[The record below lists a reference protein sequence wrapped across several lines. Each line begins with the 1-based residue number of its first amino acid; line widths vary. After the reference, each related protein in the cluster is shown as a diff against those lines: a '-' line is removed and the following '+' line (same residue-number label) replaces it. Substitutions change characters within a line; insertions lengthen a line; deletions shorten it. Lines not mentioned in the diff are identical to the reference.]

1 MKKIS
6 FEIKSFYTKYEHL
19 IIIGLLLFG
28 LVLRIGLT
36 LNVDEPI
43 DRDALEYYSI
53 AKNIVNQHS
62 FSIDGENPTARRSPG
77 YPVFIAISMK
87 IVSQSPTNV
96 YIVQAII
103 NILTALLVYLSLKKL
118 PVNPLIRIITTIL
131 FLFSTTFVFV
141 NVFYAV
147 VITMFVMAI
156 LLYLSIENTHVKN
169 DTIRTALL
177 GFLIGILILLRPTFL
192 YLPVFIVIVSIG
204 MSLFLN
210 KQYLRESI
218 IITLVALCVVLPWSI
233 RNVIVFQQWIPLV
246 NAGGGELWQANL
258 EIENRTVWYSV
269 TDIAKYEQQRTESAE
284 LQAKLRSEYSQKNN
298 LNSVI
303 ELNQLLKQKAVE
315 IIRQHPVRYGILC
328 INRFLIFW
336 FSPPIGSTTLKSI
349 SPILFWL
356 ALFIKYILTLCSIIG
371 LYLIARDNWQK
382 YQIIIL
388 TVIYLTLIHS
398 AVHAIQRYFLP
409 LIPIVYFGLGYY
421 LYIQLF
427 IKRKGRQV
435 ILKKSP
441 LSFAMSKISR

>member
-6 FEIKSFYTKYEHL
+6 FEIKSFFNKYEHL
-19 IIIGLLLFG
+19 IILGLLLFG
-28 LVLRIGLT
+28 LVLRIGLI
-36 LNVDEPI
+36 LNVDEPV

-53 AKNIVNQHS
+53 ANNIVNQHS

-77 YPVFIAISMK
+77 YPVFLAISM
-87 IVSQSPTNV
+87 IVVGQNPNHL
-96 YIVQAII
+96 YIIQAII
-103 NILTALLVYLSLKKL
+103 NILTVLIVYLSLNKL
-118 PVNPLIRIITTIL
+118 TVNPLIRRIITIL
-131 FLFSTTFVFV
+131 FLFSTTFVYV

-156 LLYLSIENTHVKN
+156 LLYLSIETTHITN
-169 DTIRTALL
+169 DTIRSALL

-192 YLPVFIVIVSIG
+192 YLPVFIIIISCGIA
-204 MSLFLN
+204 LFIN
-210 KQYLRESI
+210 KIKIREPI
-218 IITLVALCVVLPWSI
+218 IITLVAICVIFPWSI
-233 RNVIVFQQWIPLV
+233 RNRVVFQQWIPLV

-284 LQAKLRSEYSQKNN
+284 LQAKLRSEYIQKYN

-303 ELNQLLKQKAVE
+303 ELNKFLKQKAVE
-315 IIRQHPVRYGILC
+315 IILKHPIRYSILC

-356 ALFIKYILTLCSIIG
+356 VLLIKYILTLLSIIG
-371 LYLIARDNWQK
+371 LYSLARNNWQK

-421 LYIQLF
+421 LNIKLV
-427 IKRKGRQV
+427 IKRKGCQAILRKTRQF
-435 ILKKSP
+435 LP
-441 LSFAMSKISR
+441 C